1 MFSLLYRARYLAL
14 AVIIFCAACSSS
26 KGEASSSAAS
36 PSATSSAQQSSADE
50 WLTKAEDAAKQ
61 LKKYG
66 FELNLNQKMS
76 GESAGSNSTV
86 KLDMQGRAE
95 LGPLKLDQTNKSDID
110 GEKSSLRAILVPD
123 AYYMYSDEFKEWSKL
138 SKEETANVVRTLSSL
153 QINLAESIEGVRG
166 LGSALAVKPSGDEIA
181 ISYNGNGPEALTFLE
196 SVLEST
202 LDLSSMEPS
211 VRDTIKIDSLEVL
224 VKLDAQHHWPLSY
237 RIDSVLTVEYEPGKP
252 STLEQSLEA
261 FYSNHNATEPVVV
274 PEEAKNA
281 PELDPS
287 LEDDFEFGDLQ

>member
-1 MFSLLYRARYLAL
+1 MVGEYPVIVLITVRRYPPGRYVRHVFIVISGSLFSARRHYFLRGVL
-14 AVIIFCAACSSS
+14 VVQ
-26 KGEASSSAAS
+26 GEASSSAAS

-166 LGSALAVKPSGDEIA
+166 WAA
-181 ISYNGNGPEALTFLE
+181 
-196 SVLEST
+196 
-202 LDLSSMEPS
+202 
-211 VRDTIKIDSLEVL
+211 
-224 VKLDAQHHWPLSY
+224 HWP
-237 RIDSVLTVEYEPGKP
+237 
-252 STLEQSLEA
+252 
-261 FYSNHNATEPVVV
+261 
-274 PEEAKNA
+274 
-281 PELDPS
+281 
-287 LEDDFEFGDLQ
+287 

>member
-1 MFSLLYRARYLAL
+1 MVGEYPVIVLITVRRYPPGRYVRHVFIVISGSLFSARRHYFLRGVLVVQGRGVVLGRVAVCNVFRATVVGRRMAD
-14 AVIIFCAACSSS
+14 
-26 KGEASSSAAS
+26 
-36 PSATSSAQQSSADE
+36 QS
-50 WLTKAEDAAKQ
+50 EDAAKQ

-181 ISYNGNGPEALTFLE
+181 ISYNGNGPEALTF
-196 SVLEST
+196 SRACWRAHWICRAWSRPFAT
-202 LDLSSMEPS
+202 RSRSIRSRYSSSWTPS
-211 VRDTIKIDSLEVL
+211 IIGRCRTGSI
-224 VKLDAQHHWPLSY
+224 
-237 RIDSVLTVEYEPGKP
+237 P
-252 STLEQSLEA
+252 S
-261 FYSNHNATEPVVV
+261 
-274 PEEAKNA
+274 
-281 PELDPS
+281 
-287 LEDDFEFGDLQ
+287 